1 MGHKME
7 FIEIKRNESE
17 KAAWLE
23 KRKHYVTGTD
33 AGKLIGVSPY
43 GGKFAVWLDKM
54 GRAAPV
60 VETPAMKAGKKFE
73 SAILQTY
80 AEEMNCKLE
89 HVDGYQLITCDKY
102 PRLGA
107 SLDGWNHDLQIPV
120 DAKNIKWKNEK
131 WGDAWTDQFPE
142 YYKAQLQVQMMVTGA
157 TFAHLAVMFSGQDF
171 FIYSMEYDEDMA
183 QKILDASDEFWP
195 FVERDKMPEADGSD
209 EATEYIKSEFARGD
223 AAAVKEPTEEILEAL
238 KGLQKAKL
246 DEKDAQDRKTEF
258 ENRIKLYMGDAT
270 SIKGVCTWKNNKDSV
285 KTDWEQVASV
295 ALASMSAEDQ
305 KKLIAS
311 YTKTKPGVRVLR
323 ITAKGY

>member
-1 MGHKME
+1 ME
-7 FIEIKRNESE
+7 FIEIKRNEAE

-171 FIYSMEYDEDMA
+171 FIYQMEWDEDMA
-183 QKILDASDEFWP
+183 QKILDATEEFWP

-223 AAAVKEPTEEILEAL
+223 AAAVKDPTEEILEAL

-270 SIKGVCTWKNNKDSV
+270 AIKGVCTWKNNKDSV

-305 KKLIAS
+305 KKLVAA
-311 YTKTKPGVRVLR
+311 YTTTKPGARVLR

>member
-1 MGHKME
+1 ME
-7 FIEIKRNESE
+7 FIEIKRNEAE

-43 GGKFAVWLDKM
+43 GGKFAVWLDKT

-183 QKILDASDEFWP
+183 QKILDATDEFWP
-195 FVERDKMPEADGSD
+195 YVENDQMPEADGSD

-223 AAAVKEPTEEILEAL
+223 AAAVKDPTEEILEAL

-270 SIKGVCTWKNNKDSV
+270 AIKGVCTWKNNKDSV

-305 KKLIAS
+305 KKLVAS
-311 YTKTKPGVRVLR
+311 YTTTKPGARVLR

>member
-1 MGHKME
+1 ME
-7 FIEIKRNESE
+7 FIETTKTETE

-33 AGKLIGVSPY
+33 AGKLIGVSPW
-43 GGKFAVWLDKM
+43 GGKFAVWLDKT

-89 HVDGYQLITCDKY
+89 HVDGYNLITCDNY

-107 SLDGWNHDLQIPV
+107 SLDGWNHDLKIPV

-171 FIYSMEYDEDMA
+171 FIYSMEYDEEMA
-183 QKILDASDEFWP
+183 QKILDATEEFWP
-195 FVERDKMPEADGSD
+195 YVENDQMPEADGSD

-223 AAAVKEPTEEILEAL
+223 AAAVKDPTEEILEAL

-246 DEKDAQDRKTEF
+246 DEKDALDRKTEF

-270 SIKGVCTWKNNKDSV
+270 AIKGVCTWKNNKDSV

-305 KKLIAS
+305 KKLVAS
-311 YTKTKPGVRVLR
+311 YTTTKPGARVLR

>member
-1 MGHKME
+1 ME
-7 FIEIKRNESE
+7 FIEKRNESE

-23 KRKHYVTGTD
+23 KRKHYITGTD
-33 AGKLIGVSPY
+33 AGKLIGVSPW
-43 GGKFAVWLDKM
+43 GGKFAVWLDKT

-89 HVDGYQLITCDKY
+89 HVDGYNLITCDKY

-107 SLDGWNHDLQIPV
+107 SLDGWNHDLKIPV

-171 FIYSMEYDEDMA
+171 FIYSMEYDEEMA
-183 QKILDASDEFWP
+183 QKILDATEEFWP
-195 FVERDKMPEADGSD
+195 YVENDQMPEADGSD
-209 EATEYIKSEFARGD
+209 DTTDYIKSEFARGD
-223 AAAVKEPTEEILEAL
+223 AAAVKDPTEEILEAL

-246 DEKDAQDRKTEF
+246 DEKDALDRKTEF

-270 SIKGVCTWKNNKDSV
+270 AIKGVCTWKNNKDSV

-305 KKLIAS
+305 KKLVAS
-311 YTKTKPGVRVLR
+311 YTTTKPGARVLR

>member
-1 MGHKME
+1 ME
-7 FIEIKRNESE
+7 FIETTKNEAN
-17 KAAWLE
+17 KDAWLE

-183 QKILDASDEFWP
+183 QKILDATEEFWP
-195 FVERDKMPEADGSD
+195 YVENDQMPEADGSD

-223 AAAVKEPTEEILEAL
+223 AAAVKDPTEEILEAL
-238 KGLQKAKL
+238 KDLQKAKL
-246 DEKDAQDRKTEF
+246 DEKDAQTRKAEA
-258 ENRIKLYMGDAT
+258 ENKIKVYMGDAT
-270 SIKGVCTWKNNKDSV
+270 VIKGVCTWKNNKDSV

-311 YTKTKPGVRVLR
+311 YTTTKPGARVLR

>member
-1 MGHKME
+1 ME
-7 FIEIKRNESE
+7 FIETKKNETE

-33 AGKLIGVSPY
+33 AGKLIGVSPW
-43 GGKFAVWLDKM
+43 GGKFAVWLDKT

-89 HVDGYQLITCDKY
+89 HVDGYNLITCDKY

-107 SLDGWNHDLQIPV
+107 SLDGWNHTLGCPV
-120 DAKNIKWKNEK
+120 DAKNIRWKDEK
-131 WGDAWTDQFPE
+131 WGDAWTSDFPE
-142 YYKAQLQVQMMVTGA
+142 YYKTQLQVQMMVTGA
-157 TFAHLAVMFSGQDF
+157 KFAHLAVMFSGQDF
-171 FIYSMEYDEDMA
+171 NIYTMEYDEDME

-195 FVERDKMPEADGSD
+195 YVENDQMPEADGSD

-223 AAAVKEPTEEILEAL
+223 AAAVKEPTEEILEDL
-238 KGLQKAKL
+238 KGFQKAKL
-246 DEKDAQDRKTEF
+246 DEKDAQNRKTEF
-258 ENRIKLYMGDAT
+258 ENRIKMYMGDAT
-270 SIKGVCTWKNNKDSV
+270 AINGVCTWKNNKDSV

-295 ALASMSAEDQ
+295 ALASMSTEDH

-311 YTKTKPGVRVLR
+311 YTTTKPGARVLR

>member
-1 MGHKME
+1 ME
-7 FIEIKRNESE
+7 FIETTKNEAE

-89 HVDGYQLITCDKY
+89 HVDGYNLITCDKY

-120 DAKNIKWKNEK
+120 DAKNIKWKNEN

-171 FIYSMEYDEDMA
+171 YIYSMEYDEDMA
-183 QKILDASDEFWP
+183 QKILDASDELWP
-195 FVERDKMPEADGSD
+195 YVENDKMPEADGSD

-223 AAAVKEPTEEILEAL
+223 AAAVKDPTEEILEAL

-270 SIKGVCTWKNNKDSV
+270 AIKGVCTWKNNKDSV

-311 YTKTKPGVRVLR
+311 YTTTKPGARVLR

>member
-1 MGHKME
+1 ME
-7 FIEIKRNESE
+7 FIETKRNEAE

-89 HVDGYQLITCDKY
+89 HVDGYNLITCDKY

-183 QKILDASDEFWP
+183 QKILDATDEFWP
-195 FVERDKMPEADGSD
+195 YVENDQMPEADGSD

-223 AAAVKEPTEEILEAL
+223 AAAVKDPTEEILEAL

-270 SIKGVCTWKNNKDSV
+270 AIKGVCTWKNNKDSV

-295 ALASMSAEDQ
+295 ALASMSAEDK

-311 YTKTKPGVRVLR
+311 YTKTKPGARVLR

>member
-1 MGHKME
+1 ME
-7 FIEIKRNESE
+7 FIEIKRNEAE

-33 AGKLIGVSPY
+33 AGKLIGVSPW
-43 GGKFAVWLDKM
+43 GGKFAVWLDKT

-73 SAILQTY
+73 SAILQMY

-171 FIYSMEYDEDMA
+171 FIYSMEYDEEMA

-223 AAAVKEPTEEILEAL
+223 AATVKEPTEEILEAL

-246 DEKDAQDRKTEF
+246 DEKDAQNRKTEF
-258 ENRIKLYMGDAT
+258 ENRIKLFMGDAT
-270 SIKGVCTWKNNKDSV
+270 AIKGVCTWNNNKDSV

-311 YTKTKPGVRVLR
+311 YTTTKPGARVLR

>member
-1 MGHKME
+1 ME
-7 FIEIKRNESE
+7 YIETTKTETE

-33 AGKLIGVSPY
+33 AGKLIGVSPW
-43 GGKFAVWLDKM
+43 GGKFAVWLDKT

-89 HVDGYQLITCDKY
+89 HVDGYNLITCDKY

-107 SLDGWNHDLQIPV
+107 SLDGWNHDLKIPV

-171 FIYSMEYDEDMA
+171 FIYSMEYDEEMA
-183 QKILDASDEFWP
+183 QKILDATEEFLP
-195 FVERDKMPEADGSD
+195 YVENDQMPEADGSD
-209 EATEYIKSEFARGD
+209 EATEYIKREFARGD
-223 AAAVKEPTEEILEAL
+223 AADVKDPTEEILEAL

-246 DEKDAQDRKTEF
+246 DEKDALDRKTEF

-270 SIKGVCTWKNNKDSV
+270 AIKGVCTWKNNKDSV

-295 ALASMSAEDQ
+295 ALASMSDEDQ
-305 KKLIAS
+305 KKLVAS
-311 YTKTKPGVRVLR
+311 YTTTKPGARVLR
-323 ITAKGY
+323 ITANGY

>member
-1 MGHKME
+1 ME
-7 FIEIKRNESE
+7 FIEINRNEAE

-183 QKILDASDEFWP
+183 QKILDATEEFWP
-195 FVERDKMPEADGSD
+195 YVERDKMPEADGSD

-258 ENRIKLYMGDAT
+258 ENRIKLFMGDAT
-270 SIKGVCTWKNNKDSV
+270 AIKGVCTWKNNKDSV

-311 YTKTKPGVRVLR
+311 YTTTKPGARVLR

>member
-1 MGHKME
+1 ME
-7 FIEIKRNESE
+7 FIEIKRNEAE

-43 GGKFAVWLDKM
+43 GGKFAVWLDKT

-195 FVERDKMPEADGSD
+195 YVERDKMPEADGSD

-223 AAAVKEPTEEILEAL
+223 AAAVKDPTEEILEAL

-258 ENRIKLYMGDAT
+258 ENRLKLYMGDAT
-270 SIKGVCTWKNNKDSV
+270 AIKGVCTWKNNKDSV

-311 YTKTKPGVRVLR
+311 YTTTKPGARVLR

>member
-1 MGHKME
+1 ME
-7 FIEIKRNESE
+7 FIEIKRNEAE

-183 QKILDASDEFWP
+183 QKILDATEEFWP
-195 FVERDKMPEADGSD
+195 YVENDQMPEADGSD

-223 AAAVKEPTEEILEAL
+223 AAAVKDPTEEILEAL

-270 SIKGVCTWKNNKDSV
+270 AIKGVCTWKNNKDIV

-295 ALASMSAEDQ
+295 ALASMSAEDK

-311 YTKTKPGVRVLR
+311 YTKTKPGARVLR

>member
-1 MGHKME
+1 ME
-7 FIEIKRNESE
+7 FIETTKNENE

-23 KRKHYVTGTD
+23 KRKHYITGTD
-33 AGKLIGVSPY
+33 AGKLIGVSPW
-43 GGKFAVWLDKM
+43 GGKFAVWLDKT

-80 AEEMNCKLE
+80 AEEMNCKME
-89 HVDGYQLITCDKY
+89 HVDGYSLITCDKY

-171 FIYSMEYDEDMA
+171 FIYSMEYDEEMA
-183 QKILDASDEFWP
+183 QKILDATEEFWP
-195 FVERDKMPEADGSD
+195 FVESDQMPEADCSD

-223 AAAVKEPTEEILEAL
+223 AAAVKDPTEEILEAL
-238 KGLQKAKL
+238 KDLQKAKL

-270 SIKGVCTWKNNKDSV
+270 AIKGVCTWKNNKDSV

-311 YTKTKPGVRVLR
+311 YTTTKPGARILR

>member
-1 MGHKME
+1 ME
-7 FIEIKRNESE
+7 FIETTKNEAE

-23 KRKHYVTGTD
+23 KRKHYITGTD
-33 AGKLIGVSPY
+33 AGKLIGVSPW
-43 GGKFAVWLDKM
+43 GGKFAVWLDKT

-73 SAILQTY
+73 SAILQMY

-246 DEKDAQDRKTEF
+246 DEKDAQNRKTEF
-258 ENRIKLYMGDAT
+258 ENRIKLFMGDAT
-270 SIKGVCTWKNNKDSV
+270 AIKGVCTWNNNKDSV

-311 YTKTKPGVRVLR
+311 YTKTKPGARVLR

>member
-1 MGHKME
+1 ME
-7 FIEIKRNESE
+7 FIEIKRNEAE

-23 KRKHYVTGTD
+23 KRKHYITGTD
-33 AGKLIGVSPY
+33 AGKLIGVSPW
-43 GGKFAVWLDKM
+43 GGKFAVWLDKT

-89 HVDGYQLITCDKY
+89 HVDGYNLITCDKY

-223 AAAVKEPTEEILEAL
+223 ADAVKEPTEEILEAL

-246 DEKDAQDRKTEF
+246 DEKDAQNRKTEF
-258 ENRIKLYMGDAT
+258 ENRIKLFMGDAT
-270 SIKGVCTWKNNKDSV
+270 AIKGVCTWNNNKDSV

-311 YTKTKPGVRVLR
+311 YTKTKPGARVLR

>member
-1 MGHKME
+1 ME
-7 FIEIKRNESE
+7 FIETKRNEAE

-89 HVDGYQLITCDKY
+89 HVDGYNLITCDKY

-183 QKILDASDEFWP
+183 QKILDATDEFWP
-195 FVERDKMPEADGSD
+195 YVENDQMPEADGSD

-223 AAAVKEPTEEILEAL
+223 AAAVKDPTEEILEAL

-270 SIKGVCTWKNNKDSV
+270 AIKGVCTWKNNKDSV

-305 KKLIAS
+305 KKLVAS
-311 YTKTKPGVRVLR
+311 YTTTKPGARVLR

>member
-1 MGHKME
+1 ME

-33 AGKLIGVSPY
+33 AGKLIGVSPW
-43 GGKFAVWLDKM
+43 GGKFAVWLDKT

-89 HVDGYQLITCDKY
+89 HVDGYNLITCDKY

-107 SLDGWNHDLQIPV
+107 SLDGWNHDLKIPV

-171 FIYSMEYDEDMA
+171 FIYSMEYDEEMA
-183 QKILDASDEFWP
+183 QKIIDATEEFWP
-195 FVERDKMPEADGSD
+195 YVENDQMPEADGSD

-223 AAAVKEPTEEILEAL
+223 AAAVKDPTEEILEAL

-246 DEKDAQDRKTEF
+246 DEKDALDRKTEF

-270 SIKGVCTWKNNKDSV
+270 AIKGVCTWKNNKDSV

-305 KKLIAS
+305 KKLVAS
-311 YTKTKPGVRVLR
+311 YTTTKPGARVLR

>member
-1 MGHKME
+1 ME
-7 FIEIKRNESE
+7 FIEIKRNEAE

-183 QKILDASDEFWP
+183 QKILDATDEFWP
-195 FVERDKMPEADGSD
+195 YVENDQMPEADGSD

-223 AAAVKEPTEEILEAL
+223 AAAVKDPTEEILEAL

-270 SIKGVCTWKNNKDSV
+270 AIKGVCTWKNNKDSV

-305 KKLIAS
+305 KKLVAS
-311 YTKTKPGVRVLR
+311 YTTTKPGARVLR

>member
-1 MGHKME
+1 ME
-7 FIEIKRNESE
+7 YIETTKNEAN
-17 KAAWLE
+17 KDAWLE
-23 KRKHYVTGTD
+23 KRKHYITGTD

-43 GGKFAVWLDKM
+43 GGKFAVWLDKT

-89 HVDGYQLITCDKY
+89 HVDGYNLITCDKY

-107 SLDGWNHDLQIPV
+107 SLDGWNHDLQVPV

-171 FIYSMEYDEDMA
+171 FIYSMEYDEEMA
-183 QKILDASDEFWP
+183 QKILDATDEFWP
-195 FVERDKMPEADGSD
+195 YVENDQMPEADGSD

-223 AAAVKEPTEEILEAL
+223 AAAVKDPTEEILEAL

-270 SIKGVCTWKNNKDSV
+270 AIKGVCTWKNNKDSV

-305 KKLIAS
+305 KKLVAS
-311 YTKTKPGVRVLR
+311 YTTTKPGARVLR

>member
-1 MGHKME
+1 ME
-7 FIEIKRNESE
+7 FIETTKNEAA
-17 KAAWLE
+17 KDAWLE
-23 KRKHYVTGTD
+23 KRKHYITGTD
-33 AGKLIGVSPY
+33 AGKLIGVSPW
-43 GGKFAVWLDKM
+43 GGKFAVWLDKT

-73 SAILQTY
+73 SAILQMY

-89 HVDGYQLITCDKY
+89 HVDGYNLITCDKY

-195 FVERDKMPEADGSD
+195 YVERDKMPEADGSD
-209 EATEYIKSEFARGD
+209 EATEYIKSEFSRGD

-246 DEKDAQDRKTEF
+246 DEKDAQTRKAEF
-258 ENRIKLYMGDAT
+258 ENRIKLFMGDAT
-270 SIKGVCTWKNNKDSV
+270 AIKGVCTWNNNKDSV

-295 ALASMSAEDQ
+295 AIASMSAEDQ

-311 YTKTKPGVRVLR
+311 YTQTKPGARVLR

>member
-1 MGHKME
+1 ME
-7 FIEIKRNESE
+7 FIETTKNEAE

-23 KRKHYVTGTD
+23 KRKHYITGTD

-43 GGKFAVWLDKM
+43 GGKFAVWLDKT

-171 FIYSMEYDEDMA
+171 FIYSMEYDEEMA
-183 QKILDASDEFWP
+183 QKILYSTEEFWP
-195 FVERDKMPEADGSD
+195 YVENDQMPEADGSD

-223 AAAVKEPTEEILEAL
+223 AAAVKDPTEEILEAL

-258 ENRIKLYMGDAT
+258 ENRIKLFMGDAT
-270 SIKGVCTWKNNKDSV
+270 AIKGVCTWNNNKDSV
-285 KTDWEQVASV
+285 KTDWEQVANV

-311 YTKTKPGVRVLR
+311 YTKTKPGARVLR

>member
-1 MGHKME
+1 ME
-7 FIEIKRNESE
+7 FIETTKNEAA

-23 KRKHYVTGTD
+23 KRKHYITGTD

-43 GGKFAVWLDKM
+43 GGKFAVWLDKT

-73 SAILQTY
+73 SAILQMY

-89 HVDGYQLITCDKY
+89 HVDGYNLITCDKY
-102 PRLGA
+102 PRIGA
-107 SLDGWNHDLQIPV
+107 SLDGWNHDLQVPV

-195 FVERDKMPEADGSD
+195 YVERDKMPEADGSD

-223 AAAVKEPTEEILEAL
+223 AAAVKDPTEEILEAL

-246 DEKDAQDRKTEF
+246 DEKDAQTRKTEF
-258 ENRIKLYMGDAT
+258 ENRIKLFMGDAT
-270 SIKGVCTWKNNKDSV
+270 AIKGVCTWKNNKDSV

-305 KKLIAS
+305 KKLVAS
-311 YTKTKPGVRVLR
+311 YTTTRPGARVLR

>member
-1 MGHKME
+1 ME

-23 KRKHYVTGTD
+23 KRKHYITGTD
-33 AGKLIGVSPY
+33 AGKLIGVSPW
-43 GGKFAVWLDKM
+43 GGKFAVWLDKT

-89 HVDGYQLITCDKY
+89 HVDGYNLITCDKY

-131 WGDAWTDQFPE
+131 WGDTWTDQFPE

-171 FIYSMEYDEDMA
+171 FIYSMEYDEEMA
-183 QKILDASDEFWP
+183 QKILDATEEFWP
-195 FVERDKMPEADGSD
+195 YVERDKMPEADGSD

-246 DEKDAQDRKTEF
+246 DEKDAQTRKAEF
-258 ENRIKLYMGDAT
+258 ENRIKLFMGDAT
-270 SIKGVCTWKNNKDSV
+270 AIKGVCTWNNNKDSV

-311 YTKTKPGVRVLR
+311 YTKTKPGARVLR

>member
-1 MGHKME
+1 ME

-23 KRKHYVTGTD
+23 KRKHYITGTD
-33 AGKLIGVSPY
+33 AGKLIGVSPW

-171 FIYSMEYDEDMA
+171 FIYSMEYDEGMA
-183 QKILDASDEFWP
+183 QKILDATEEFWP
-195 FVERDKMPEADGSD
+195 YVENDQMPEADGSD

-246 DEKDAQDRKTEF
+246 DEKDAEKREAEF
-258 ENRIKLYMGDAT
+258 SNRIKVYMGDAT
-270 SIKGVCTWKNNKDSV
+270 VIPGICTWKNNKDSV

-305 KKLIAS
+305 KKLVAS
-311 YTKTKPGVRVLR
+311 YTTTKPGARVLR

>member
-1 MGHKME
+1 ME
-7 FIEIKRNESE
+7 FIEIKRNEAE

-23 KRKHYVTGTD
+23 KRKHYITGTD
-33 AGKLIGVSPY
+33 AGKLIGVSPW
-43 GGKFAVWLDKM
+43 GGKFAVWLDKT

-89 HVDGYQLITCDKY
+89 HVDGYNLITCDKY

-183 QKILDASDEFWP
+183 QKIIDASDEFWP
-195 FVERDKMPEADGSD
+195 FVERDNMPEADGSD

-223 AAAVKEPTEEILEAL
+223 AAAVKDPTEEILEAL

-258 ENRIKLYMGDAT
+258 ENRIKLFMGDAT
-270 SIKGVCTWKNNKDSV
+270 AIKGVCTWKNNKDSV

-305 KKLIAS
+305 KKLVAS
-311 YTKTKPGVRVLR
+311 YTTTKPGARVLR

>member
-1 MGHKME
+1 ME
-7 FIEIKRNESE
+7 YIETIKNEAN
-17 KAAWLE
+17 KDAWLE

-43 GGKFAVWLDKM
+43 GGKFAVWLDKT

-89 HVDGYQLITCDKY
+89 HVDGYNLITCDKY

-223 AAAVKEPTEEILEAL
+223 AAAVKDPTEEILEAL

-246 DEKDAQDRKTEF
+246 DEKDAQNRKTEF

-270 SIKGVCTWKNNKDSV
+270 AIKGVCTWNNNKDSV
-285 KTDWEQVASV
+285 KTDWEQVANV

-311 YTKTKPGVRVLR
+311 YTKTKPGARVLR

>member
-1 MGHKME
+1 ME
-7 FIEIKRNESE
+7 FIEIKRNEAE

-89 HVDGYQLITCDKY
+89 HVDGYNLITCDKY

-183 QKILDASDEFWP
+183 QKILDATDEFWP
-195 FVERDKMPEADGSD
+195 YVENDQMPEADGSD

-223 AAAVKEPTEEILEAL
+223 AAAVKDPTEEILEAL

-270 SIKGVCTWKNNKDSV
+270 AIKGVCTWKNNKDIV

-305 KKLIAS
+305 KKLVAA
-311 YTKTKPGVRVLR
+311 YTTTKPGARVLR

>member
-1 MGHKME
+1 ME

-23 KRKHYVTGTD
+23 KRKHYITGTD
-33 AGKLIGVSPY
+33 AGKLIGVSPW
-43 GGKFAVWLDKM
+43 GGKFAVWLDKT

-89 HVDGYQLITCDKY
+89 HVDGYNLITCDKY

-246 DEKDAQDRKTEF
+246 DEKDAQNRKTEF
-258 ENRIKLYMGDAT
+258 ENRIKLFMGDAT
-270 SIKGVCTWKNNKDSV
+270 AIKGVCTWNNNKDSV

-311 YTKTKPGVRVLR
+311 YTTTKPGARVLR

>member
-1 MGHKME
+1 ME
-7 FIEIKRNESE
+7 FIEIKRNEAE

-60 VETPAMKAGKKFE
+60 VETPAMRAGKKFE

-89 HVDGYQLITCDKY
+89 HVDGYNLITCDKY

-107 SLDGWNHDLQIPV
+107 SLDGWNYDLQIPV

-195 FVERDKMPEADGSD
+195 YVERDEMPEADGSD

-223 AAAVKEPTEEILEAL
+223 SAAVKEPTEEILEAL
-238 KGLQKAKL
+238 KDLQKAKL
-246 DEKDAQDRKTEF
+246 DEKDAQTRKAEA
-258 ENRIKLYMGDAT
+258 ENKIKVYMGDAT
-270 SIKGVCTWKNNKDSV
+270 VINGVCTWKNNKDSV

-311 YTKTKPGVRVLR
+311 YTTTKPGARVLR

>member
-1 MGHKME
+1 ME
-7 FIEIKRNESE
+7 FIETTKNEAD

-23 KRKHYVTGTD
+23 KRKHYITGTD

-43 GGKFAVWLDKM
+43 GGKFAVWLDKT

-73 SAILQTY
+73 SAILQMY

-89 HVDGYQLITCDKY
+89 HVDGYNLITCDKY

-209 EATEYIKSEFARGD
+209 EATEYIKSEYARGD

-246 DEKDAQDRKTEF
+246 DEKDAQNRKTEF
-258 ENRIKLYMGDAT
+258 ENRIKLFMGDAT
-270 SIKGVCTWKNNKDSV
+270 AIKGVCTWNNNKDSV

-311 YTKTKPGVRVLR
+311 YTKTKPGARVLR

>member
-1 MGHKME
+1 ME
-7 FIEIKRNESE
+7 FIEIKRNEAE

-23 KRKHYVTGTD
+23 KRKHYITGTD
-33 AGKLIGVSPY
+33 AGKLIGVSPW
-43 GGKFAVWLDKM
+43 GGKFAVWLDKT

-73 SAILQTY
+73 SAILQMY

-195 FVERDKMPEADGSD
+195 FVERDNMPEADGSD

-246 DEKDAQDRKTEF
+246 DEKDAQNRKTEF
-258 ENRIKLYMGDAT
+258 ENRIKLFMGDAT
-270 SIKGVCTWKNNKDSV
+270 AIKGVCTWNNNKDSV

-311 YTKTKPGVRVLR
+311 YTKTKPGARVLR

>member
-1 MGHKME
+1 ME
-7 FIEIKRNESE
+7 FIETTKNEAE

-89 HVDGYQLITCDKY
+89 HVDGYNLITCDKY

-131 WGDAWTDQFPE
+131 WGDAWTSDFPE

-183 QKILDASDEFWP
+183 QKILDATEEFWP
-195 FVERDKMPEADGSD
+195 YVENDQMPEADGSD

-223 AAAVKEPTEEILEAL
+223 AAAVKDPTEEILEAL

-246 DEKDAQDRKTEF
+246 DEKDAQNRKTEF
-258 ENRIKLYMGDAT
+258 ENRIKLFMGDAT
-270 SIKGVCTWKNNKDSV
+270 AIKGVCTWKNNKDSV

-311 YTKTKPGVRVLR
+311 YTTTKPGARVLR

>member
-1 MGHKME
+1 ME
-7 FIEIKRNESE
+7 FIEIKRNEAE

-23 KRKHYVTGTD
+23 KRKHYITGTD
-33 AGKLIGVSPY
+33 AGKLIGVSPW
-43 GGKFAVWLDKM
+43 GGKFAVWLDKT

-120 DAKNIKWKNEK
+120 DAKNIKWKKEK

-183 QKILDASDEFWP
+183 KKILDATEEFWP
-195 FVERDKMPEADGSD
+195 YVENDQMPEADGSD

-223 AAAVKEPTEEILEAL
+223 AAVKEPTEEILEAL
-238 KGLQKAKL
+238 KDLQKAKL
-246 DEKDAQDRKTEF
+246 DEKDAQTRKAEA
-258 ENRIKLYMGDAT
+258 ENKIKVYMGDAT
-270 SIKGVCTWKNNKDSV
+270 VIKGVCTWKNNKDSV

-311 YTKTKPGVRVLR
+311 YTTTKPGARVLR

>member
-1 MGHKME
+1 ME
-7 FIEIKRNESE
+7 FIETKKTETE
-17 KAAWLE
+17 KDAWLE

-33 AGKLIGVSPY
+33 AGKLIGVSPW
-43 GGKFAVWLDKM
+43 GGKFAVWLDKT

-89 HVDGYQLITCDKY
+89 HVDGYNLITCDKY

-246 DEKDAQDRKTEF
+246 DEKDAQTRKTEF
-258 ENRIKLYMGDAT
+258 ENRIKLFMGDAT
-270 SIKGVCTWKNNKDSV
+270 AIKGVCTWNNNKDSV

-311 YTKTKPGVRVLR
+311 YTTTKPGARVLR

>member
-1 MGHKME
+1 ME
-7 FIEIKRNESE
+7 FIEIKRNEAE

-43 GGKFAVWLDKM
+43 GGKFAVWLDKT

-89 HVDGYQLITCDKY
+89 HVDGYQLITCDNY

-171 FIYSMEYDEDMA
+171 FIYSMEYDEEMA
-183 QKILDASDEFWP
+183 QKILDATEEFWP
-195 FVERDKMPEADGSD
+195 YVERDKMPEADGSD

-223 AAAVKEPTEEILEAL
+223 AATVKDPTEEILEAL

-246 DEKDAQDRKTEF
+246 DEKDAQNRKTEF
-258 ENRIKLYMGDAT
+258 ENRIKLFMGDAT
-270 SIKGVCTWKNNKDSV
+270 AINGVCTWNNNKDSV

-311 YTKTKPGVRVLR
+311 YTTTKPGARVLR

>member
-1 MGHKME
+1 ME
-7 FIEIKRNESE
+7 FIEIKRNEAE

-73 SAILQTY
+73 SAILQMY

-89 HVDGYQLITCDKY
+89 HVDGYNLITCDKY

-183 QKILDASDEFWP
+183 QKILDAIEEFWT

-270 SIKGVCTWKNNKDSV
+270 AIKGVCTWKNNKDSV

-295 ALASMSAEDQ
+295 ALASMSDEDQ
-305 KKLIAS
+305 KKLVAS
-311 YTKTKPGVRVLR
+311 YTTTKPGARVLR

>member
-1 MGHKME
+1 ME

-23 KRKHYVTGTD
+23 KRKHYITGTD
-33 AGKLIGVSPY
+33 AGKLIGVSPW
-43 GGKFAVWLDKM
+43 GGKFAVWLDKT

-89 HVDGYQLITCDKY
+89 HVDGYNLITCDKY
-102 PRLGA
+102 QRLGA
-107 SLDGWNHDLQIPV
+107 SLDGWNHTLGCPV
-120 DAKNIKWKNEK
+120 DAKNIRWKDEK
-131 WGDAWTDQFPE
+131 WGDAWTSDFPE
-142 YYKAQLQVQMMVTGA
+142 YYKTQLQVQMMVTGA
-157 TFAHLAVMFSGQDF
+157 KFAHLAVMFSGQDF
-171 FIYSMEYDEDMA
+171 NIYTMEYDEDMA

-195 FVERDKMPEADGSD
+195 YVENDQMPEADGSD
-209 EATEYIKSEFARGD
+209 EATEYIKSEFSRGD
-223 AAAVKEPTEEILEAL
+223 AAAVKDPTEEILEAL

-246 DEKDAQDRKTEF
+246 DEKDAHDRKTEF

-270 SIKGVCTWKNNKDSV
+270 AIKGVCTWKNNKDSV

-305 KKLIAS
+305 KKLVAS
-311 YTKTKPGVRVLR
+311 YTTTKPGARVLR
-323 ITAKGY
+323 ITSKGY